1 VREAPGEGA
10 AAGTYIGVEAPG
22 SVAAG
27 VGVEASEVVAA
38 ALVALV
44 AEEASVAVV
53 PEDDSDA

>member
-1 VREAPGEGA
+1 
-10 AAGTYIGVEAPG
+10 
-22 SVAAG
+22 VAAG

-53 PEDDSDA
+53 PEDVSDA